1 MGVFLAIFVILC
13 QSSDLNKIITCNII
27 NSELNAVKTDS
38 FVLTVVCN
46 LISLQAKYLVNL
58 LCAKMNHISGTID
71 QNQVFST
78 GFLVTAMLYNVCDA
92 TYTGS
97 RTGTEVFSTILC
109 MCIFVKCH
117 SLFKDGAAVNY
128 YINFI

>member
-1 MGVFLAIFVILC
+1 MAP
-13 QSSDLNKIITCNII
+13 
-27 NSELNAVKTDS
+27 
-38 FVLTVVCN
+38 
-46 LISLQAKYLVNL
+46 
-58 LCAKMNHISGTID
+58 
-71 QNQVFST
+71 
-78 GFLVTAMLYNVCDA
+78 NVCDA
-92 TYTGS
+92 THTGSRTGPDS